1 MTKPKSAGVL
11 SPIIG
16 YRPYDGEK
24 GMAGTPL
31 EPPCL
36 SMSCSKA
43 WFFSLS
49 PLEATLM
56 AKLEHLVR
64 DQLCLL

>member
-31 EPPCL
+31 
-36 SMSCSKA
+36 
-43 WFFSLS
+43 
-49 PLEATLM
+49 
-56 AKLEHLVR
+56 
-64 DQLCLL
+64 